1 MKREPNVSITEMRQ
15 RGLSNA
21 FQEAI
26 GQRIFLLSAI
36 FPFMIV
42 GNIKYVKEDFVLVE
56 VLVSQ
61 SKKFENEL
69 IHINID
75 DIEAFYIEGDGPK
88 I

>member
-1 MKREPNVSITEMRQ
+1 MRQ

-21 FQEAI
+21 LQVAI

-42 GNIKYVKEDFVLVE
+42 GNIKNVKEDFVLVE

-69 IHINID
+69 IYINID
-75 DIEAFYIEGDGPK
+75 DIEVFYIEGDGPK
-88 I
+88 IQTPS